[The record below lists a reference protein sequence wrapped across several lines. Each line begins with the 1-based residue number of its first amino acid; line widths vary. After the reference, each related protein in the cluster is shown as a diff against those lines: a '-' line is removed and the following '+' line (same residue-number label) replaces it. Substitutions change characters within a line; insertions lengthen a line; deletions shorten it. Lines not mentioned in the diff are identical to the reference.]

1 MREPSA
7 AEEYDL
13 DGKYD
18 LLLEP
23 PHEPSRKPSIQ
34 WLAAFKKVIAILFSD
49 SVWNFGSFFINMSC
63 LTEEYQYSFALI

>member
-23 PHEPSRKPSIQ
+23 PQEPSRKPSLQ
-34 WLAAFKKVIAILFSD
+34 WLAVFKKVTAYPTYID
-49 SVWNFGSFFINMSC
+49 YPFGCFFI
-63 LTEEYQYSFALI
+63 

>member
-23 PHEPSRKPSIQ
+23 PQEPSRKPSLQ
-34 WLAAFKKVIAILFSD
+34 WLAAFKKVTGYPTNID
-49 SVWNFGSFFINMSC
+49 YPFGC
-63 LTEEYQYSFALI
+63 LII